1 MPTIEVT
8 PAKTESL
15 YPKAPDTL
23 NKFIADI
30 GNVFFEKSGAS
41 DIEDSGNGDDW
52 KRNEAS
58 LVLTYLFNSNLRDNI
73 KTQLETKQDPKLIDP
88 KEVFGN
94 LAQLKTYIF
103 ILASDPHKHYNLSY
117 YNEKLNDLSD
127 FAVRAYKFFNN
138 IFTLMQTLVKLID
151 FSKFHDN
158 LYVSIDKFLLIG
170 YNKTKNELTFDVNVK
185 KFDSLLHVR
194 KSTMIGLGLQNFD
207 SVIYYRECNFTEDK
221 VKDKEDNIYA
231 DNVMDTSDDGE
242 SKAPVMKG
250 DEESTG
256 LFLGDEVT
264 KMATLFGLSR

>member
-1 MPTIEVT
+1 MPTTEKK

-30 GNVFFEKSGAS
+30 GNVFDKKSETSYS
-41 DIEDSGNGDDW
+41 DDAENGDDW

-58 LVLTYLFNSNLRDNI
+58 LVLTYLFDTKLRDNI
-73 KTQLETKQDPKLIDP
+73 KTQLDTRQDPKLINP

-94 LAQLKTYIF
+94 LAQLKTFIF

-117 YNEKLNDLSD
+117 YNEKLKDLSD
-127 FAVRAYKFFNN
+127 FAVRAYKFLDNVFNL
-138 IFTLMQTLVKLID
+138 TQALVKLID
-151 FSKFHDN
+151 FSKFHDK

-207 SVIYYRECNFTEDK
+207 SVIYYRECNLP
-221 VKDKEDNIYA
+221 KED
-231 DNVMDTSDDGE
+231 DG
-242 SKAPVMKG
+242 SK
-250 DEESTG
+250 
-256 LFLGDEVT
+256 LFLEDEVSN
-264 KMATLFGLSR
+264 MATLFGLSR